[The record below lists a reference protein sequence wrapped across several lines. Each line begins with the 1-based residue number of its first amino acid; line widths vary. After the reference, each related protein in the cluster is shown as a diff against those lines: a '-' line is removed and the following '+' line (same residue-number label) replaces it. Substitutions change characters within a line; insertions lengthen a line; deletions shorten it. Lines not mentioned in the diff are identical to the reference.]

1 MKKTANRVF
10 ISALTA
16 ATIFTTACIPVLA
29 AEEAPIILE
38 NGKDRSKE
46 ENIQAEIRMGNAA
59 KITDEIASGADFPNV
74 MFSPTSL
81 NYALGMLA
89 EGAGGKTKE
98 ALNSFLGTDQY
109 GKYAQEYTKSA
120 AERNSSEEEEKNGYR
135 QKLKIANALWADHNW
150 KLKEDYIERVQTDFN
165 AGLTNEDFGDPGKV
179 SKMIN
184 DWADEQTEHLI
195 PEIVTPDMISEEEG
209 LVLTNSL
216 YFESPW
222 SEEAWVM
229 SEKKETFKGFDGTEE
244 TTYMMTEGN
253 RYFENEQATAFSR
266 YYQNGLQ
273 FVGILPKK
281 EGDFKLTDLDLY
293 SLLNSEP
300 EYTQVICKMP
310 ALDFTTSTLLEDTLS
325 KMGLA
330 DIFSDSADFSGLSET
345 PAKVGSIIQKTN
357 LQLDENGTKAAAV
370 TAIVMEKCALMP
382 EEPEIIKEVTL
393 DRPFAFLIYDEEN
406 QEVLFMGKTATTE
419 KQA

>member
-1 MKKTANRVF
+1 MKKTANRVVV
-10 ISALTA
+10 SALTA
-16 ATIFTTACIPVLA
+16 ATIFTTACIPVPA
-29 AEEAPIILE
+29 AEEASIILE
-38 NGKDRSKE
+38 NGEEGSKE
-46 ENIQAEIRMGNAA
+46 ENIQAEIRMENAA
-59 KITDEIASGADFPNV
+59 KITDEIASGAEFSNV

-109 GKYAQEYTKSA
+109 GKYAKEYTKSA
-120 AERNSSEEEEKNGYR
+120 EERNSSEEEEKNGYR

-150 KLKEDYIERVQTDFN
+150 KL
-165 AGLTNEDFGDPGKV
+165 NEDFGNPGKV
-179 SKMIN
+179 SEMIN

-195 PEIVTPDMISEEEG
+195 PEIVTPDMISKEAG

-222 SEEAWVM
+222 SGEAWVM
-229 SEKKETFKGFDGTEE
+229 SEEKEAFKGFDGTEE

-253 RYFENEQATAFSR
+253 KYFENEQATAFSR

-281 EGDFKLTDLDLY
+281 EGDFKLADLDIY

-310 ALDFTTSTLLEDTLS
+310 VLDFTNSTLL
-325 KMGLA
+325 
-330 DIFSDSADFSGLSET
+330 
-345 PAKVGSIIQKTN
+345 
-357 LQLDENGTKAAAV
+357 
-370 TAIVMEKCALMP
+370 
-382 EEPEIIKEVTL
+382 
-393 DRPFAFLIYDEEN
+393 
-406 QEVLFMGKTATTE
+406 
-419 KQA
+419 